1 MKDFPARLWRRLGIM
16 AASLGCSSLAAAAE
30 TGSASNRTPVLL
42 IHGILDSAVSMH
54 PIRVWLEKRG
64 WQVSTLHLVPND
76 GSVPLEQLAE
86 QVRHCVDT
94 TFPNH
99 EKIDLVGF
107 SMGGLVCRYY
117 IQKLGGAQ
125 RVSRF
130 VSISAPNHGTQMAFL
145 SNRAG
150 CKEMRPGSAFLAD
163 LNGDLSPLRQV
174 RYTTIWSPLDLMIVP
189 ARSSGMPVGTNL
201 RRWVAAHPLML
212 FSPGVLSAVSAALA
226 GEA

>member
-117 IQKLGGAQ
+117 LQRLGGAE
-125 RVSRF
+125 RVERF
-130 VSISAPNHGTQMAFL
+130 VSISAPNHGTCMAFL
-145 SNRAG
+145 SNRPG
-150 CKEMRPGSAFLAD
+150 CREMRPGSTFLAE
-163 LNGDLSPLRQV
+163 LNSDFSPLRQV
-174 RYTTIWSPLDLMIVP
+174 RYTSIWSPLDLMIIP
-189 ARSSGMPVGTNL
+189 AWSSQMPVGANI
-201 RRWVAAHPLML
+201 RRWVPAHPLML
-212 FSPGVLSAVSAALA
+212 FSPGVLRAVADALA
-226 GEA
+226 AKA